1 MSDDKELVY
10 SSESLSIRRD
20 VYKTSNKVIINK
32 DFVEHP
38 GSVLIIGNWGDKILI
53 SSHVRNNLF
62 WITPSRRIFF

>member
-32 DFVEHP
+32 DFV
-38 GSVLIIGNWGDKILI
+38 
-53 SSHVRNNLF
+53 
-62 WITPSRRIFF
+62 